1 VTLCALYLL
10 TCRMRCTPPLTV
22 EILLKDGVDYPW
34 HVISMLQKV
43 HKANFQLR
51 STELWEASSL
61 GFLNRVHQ
69 RDAATTE
76 KHSAV
81 CGRTETWEAAW
92 AVPDVQ
98 VLTSGHSEGS
108 PQSRPSLQNPPCL
121 YGQVLLIPYAVF
133 HR

>member
-1 VTLCALYLL
+1 
-10 TCRMRCTPPLTV
+10 
-22 EILLKDGVDYPW
+22 
-34 HVISMLQKV
+34 MLQKV

-108 PQSRPSLQNPPCL
+108 PQSRPSLQNPPYL

>member
-1 VTLCALYLL
+1 MTLCALYLL

-81 CGRTETWEAAW
+81 CGRTETWKAAW

-108 PQSRPSLQNPPCL
+108 PQS
-121 YGQVLLIPYAVF
+121 
-133 HR
+133 

>member
-1 VTLCALYLL
+1 MCTVLANLSYALYSSAYS
-10 TCRMRCTPPLTV
+10 RDPFERW
-22 EILLKDGVDYPW
+22 G
-34 HVISMLQKV
+34 VISMLQKV
-43 HKANFQLR
+43 HKASFQLR

-108 PQSRPSLQNPPCL
+108 PQS
-121 YGQVLLIPYAVF
+121 
-133 HR
+133 